1 LFAASSG
8 AWTISHSRSSAGLVA
23 VTRTLNVARHA
34 IAPRSRSR
42 SRSLAGARSICASE
56 IGATGEMIAATL
68 RSASGH
74 SAPRSAVGNH
84 ACSAAAVRGAID
96 GRPASTEGRSS
107 VHGFIPAG
115 RPARSTTTTSAAAAG
130 KAGVTTSAAGT
141 SAAFTDCESRLLR
154 ETQDAHGNQSQLGF
168 FHRETPVTLGR

>member
-23 VTRTLNVARHA
+23 VTRTLKVARHA

-42 SRSLAGARSICASE
+42 SRSLAVARSICASE

-115 RPARSTTTTSAAAAG
+115 RPARSTTTTSAAAAD
-130 KAGVTTSAAGT
+130 KAGVTTGT